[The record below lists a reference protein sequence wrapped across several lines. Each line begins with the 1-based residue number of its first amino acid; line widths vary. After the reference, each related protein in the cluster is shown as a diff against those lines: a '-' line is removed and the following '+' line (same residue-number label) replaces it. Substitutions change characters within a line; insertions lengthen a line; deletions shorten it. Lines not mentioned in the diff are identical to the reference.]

1 MSFELPDTLGEFPT
15 ALVYVSVQAGTYIRA
30 FARDL
35 GAALGVPAHL
45 SGLVRTRAGK
55 NGLEQAIPLES
66 ITTNQGAP
74 LADALPYDLIKL
86 SDADVNRVRQGQ
98 RLPVTFETR
107 VGLVD
112 SQNTLVAVAENVDG
126 KMKLLRVWQAKDAV

>member
-1 MSFELPDTLGEFPT
+1 M
-15 ALVYVSVQAGTYIRA
+15 QAGTYIRA

-112 SQNTLVAVAENVDG
+112 SQNTLVAVAENVDD